1 MAGISLILRYQ
12 WRAFWRRFFRT
23 RHRVQFYLTVLA
35 VLGWALVV
43 VLPDRL
49 SLAARELSE
58 GQTTSMDAVLWTFCL
73 LWLFV
78 LVEDA
83 SVSLTSRHLRA
94 FPIGSGRL
102 LVVRILSIFCS
113 PVALL
118 VALGSVISLWPF
130 VFARQIVF
138 GGAAALLLYALALG
152 SALTASHVLAVPE
165 WRGKLLAV
173 VTAIS
178 IAFGAVLF
186 TQGREGIEPLR
197 ALSPVMPPH
206 LVSLVAVAA
215 APSAAAV
222 PFLTLVAVSAIV
234 GVLLFWS
241 FRRSVFAQSE
251 TRAMGR
257 AIDSEL
263 WFPGRFGGLVRAEQL
278 YVRKLLDLWPGLLL
292 VAAVSVAS
300 LFGPLPPIV
309 RQSVMVIVFVFNT
322 NVLMN
327 CFGVNTSA
335 EVTRYA
341 ILPLRG
347 RDVLLVKNLGLAVI
361 VAVQLALLIATEAWR
376 SGLLEAGLEVLLAA
390 VLLLSHLAWG
400 NLISVTAP
408 FKMHFYHF
416 ASHGDPVTAMIG
428 GTIGSTPAVIMLFLL
443 QAEWSWSVAAIAGAA
458 LLSLAVYLKS
468 LDYSGRMFEHRRH
481 IIGERLS

>member
-1 MAGISLILRYQ
+1 MAGIALILRYQ

-35 VLGWALVV
+35 VLGWGCVA
-43 VLPDRL
+43 VLPERL
-49 SLAARELSE
+49 SRAAQDLSA
-58 GQTTSMDAVLWTFCL
+58 GHTSSMDSVLWTFGL
-73 LWLFV
+73 LWVFV

-83 SVSLTSRHLRA
+83 SVSLTSRHLRP
-94 FPIGSGRL
+94 FPIGAGRL
-102 LVVRILSIFCS
+102 LAVRVLSIFCS

-118 VALGSVISLWPF
+118 VAFGSVVSLWPF
-130 VFARQIVF
+130 LVARQAVL

-152 SALTASHVLAVPE
+152 SALTATHVLAVAE

-173 VTAIS
+173 VTTIS

-186 TQGREGIEPLR
+186 TQGLEGIEPLR
-197 ALSPVMPPH
+197 ALAPVMPPH

-222 PFLTLVAVSAIV
+222 PFLTLLAVSAIV
-234 GVLLFWS
+234 GVLLLWS
-241 FRRSVFAQSE
+241 FRRSVVAQSA

-309 RQSVMVIVFVFNT
+309 RQSVMVVVFVSNT

-335 EVTRYA
+335 ELTRYA

-361 VAVQLALLIATEAWR
+361 VAVQLALLIATETWR

-400 NLISVTAP
+400 NLISVTSP

-416 ASHGDPVTAMIG
+416 ASNGDPVTAMIG
-428 GTIGSTPAVIMLFLL
+428 GTIGSAPAVIMLFLL
-443 QAEWSWSVAAIAGAA
+443 QAESSWSVAAIAGAA
-458 LLSLAVYLKS
+458 LLSLAVYLTS
-468 LDYSGRMFEHRRH
+468 LDYSGRTFEHRRH